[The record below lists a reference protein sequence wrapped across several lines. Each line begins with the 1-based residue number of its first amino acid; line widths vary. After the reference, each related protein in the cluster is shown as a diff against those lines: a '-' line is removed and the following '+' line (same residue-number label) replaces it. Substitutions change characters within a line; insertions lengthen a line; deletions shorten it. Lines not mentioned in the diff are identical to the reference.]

1 MSPTALLYPSGI
13 DKCPWQYRKINR
25 RWHRR
30 PVNTGGDWSALSI
43 EYRVDSTN
51 EWTWS

>member
-1 MSPTALLYPSGI
+1 MSPTAMLYPSGI
-13 DKCPWQYRKINR
+13 DKCPWQYRKING

-30 PVNTGGDWSALSI
+30 PVNTNSAWSALH
-43 EYRVDSTN
+43 VDSMN